1 MEQPRSVSRLVA
13 KTLEGDRRALAR
25 LITLLEQ
32 DSGKL
37 SAIMRA
43 IYPHTKGAYC
53 IGVTGAPGAG
63 KSTIVD
69 VLVRILRDQGSA
81 VGILAVDPTSPFS
94 GGAVLGDRIRM
105 QRHYLD
111 QGVFIRSLAT
121 RGVHGG
127 LSRVA
132 GASVKLLDAFGEEM
146 VIVETVG
153 VGQTELDIMKV
164 ADMVVVV
171 LVPEAGDAVQAMKA
185 GLMEIGDIFVVNK
198 ADREGAGRLAAAVK
212 AAVGLDGGESWWSA
226 PVLLTQA
233 HKGEGIQGLYEA
245 ILEHRRTME
254 STSRLEQ
261 RRRQRNRQEF
271 TAVLKEAVESEVAR
285 LVSRDGAL
293 SQLASQVEKGE
304 IDPYTAAAQA
314 LDHGQ
319 VFSEM
324 AHRFGGGGR
333 VEARRSACCAIL
345 A

>member
-324 AHRFGGGGR
+324 AHRFGGGG
-333 VEARRSACCAIL
+333 E
-345 A
+345 

>member
-314 LDHGQ
+314 LNHGQ

-324 AHRFGGGGR
+324 AHRFGGGG
-333 VEARRSACCAIL
+333 E
-345 A
+345 

>member
-304 IDPYTAAAQA
+304 IDPYTAAA
-314 LDHGQ
+314 
-319 VFSEM
+319 
-324 AHRFGGGGR
+324 
-333 VEARRSACCAIL
+333 
-345 A
+345 

>member
-69 VLVRILRDQGSA
+69 LLVRILRDQGSA

-324 AHRFGGGGR
+324 AHRFGGGG
-333 VEARRSACCAIL
+333 E
-345 A
+345 